1 MNMVEKASYN
11 ITERTAGE
19 PVLNGCSVFYP
30 GLNGNDCRKFSIVEF
45 KMFYQSLCQIKF
57 CALEKPWR
65 RFLISET
72 EFLYLRKL
80 KNIHG

>member
-19 PVLNGCSVFYP
+19 PFPKGCSVSYP
-30 GLNGNDCRKFSIVEF
+30 GLNGNDYRKFSIVEF

-57 CALEKPWR
+57 YALEKPWR

>member
-19 PVLNGCSVFYP
+19 LALNGCPMSYP
-30 GLNGNDCRKFSIVEF
+30 GLNGNDCHKFTTVEF
-45 KMFYQSLCQIKF
+45 KMFYQSLYQIKF